1 MSPHYHLLS
10 LLLFTYDLAD
20 TSNVASPISCLVA
33 TTSLSKISSKLF
45 FTFAEIRQC
54 ERCQSV
60 DNRFPCS
67 HWFQTSSNYEQLGL
81 KFRLFS
87 AEVLYNKGLSL
98 IYMGRIDDGMQDM
111 FEASKDKAIDDHE
124 VIDEAIRDRGEGYMV
139 FSVVRRL
146 QFSLCAYSDGCTLAC
161 WCTL

>member
-1 MSPHYHLLS
+1 MFS
-10 LLLFTYDLAD
+10 LV
-20 TSNVASPISCLVA
+20 S
-33 TTSLSKISSKLF
+33 
-45 FTFAEIRQC
+45 
-54 ERCQSV
+54 
-60 DNRFPCS
+60 
-67 HWFQTSSNYEQLGL
+67 TSSNYEQLGL